1 MSRLFIGIAGLALAA
16 SSQAALAKQPVDR
29 EIDVDERAAA
39 LAGYEEV
46 RSIPM
51 LTRPYSFH
59 VIDNDTLII
68 WRSPFDPY
76 LVELRRP
83 SPGLKFARG
92 IGVTSSGSRI
102 HARFDDVQVE
112 GLRYPIDRIYKLDRA
127 EARRLSETT

>member
-1 MSRLFIGIAGLALAA
+1 MSRLLIGIAGLALAA

-39 LAGYEEV
+39 LGGYEEV

-51 LTRPYSFH
+51 LTRPHSFN
-59 VIDNDTLII
+59 VLDNDTLII
-68 WRSPFDPY
+68 WRTPFDPY

-83 SPGLKFARG
+83 SPGLKFARA
-92 IGVTSSGSRI
+92 IGVTSWGSQI

-127 EARRLSETT
+127 EARRLSKTT